1 MPIEKWS
8 DSVAVAHLGDDPQ
21 FSEDLENAARLE
33 PPCLNCVLDF
43 SAVHFVNS
51 SNIAAL
57 LRLRRQIHSQNRKL
71 VLCNIASPVWTTFL
85 ITGLDKIFDLS
96 ENVTTALAA
105 LQMNA

>member
-33 PPCLNCVLDF
+33 PPGLNCVLDF

-57 LRLRRQIHSQNRKL
+57 LRLFAGKFTHKTESWFSATSSARSGRH
-71 VLCNIASPVWTTFL
+71 F
-85 ITGLDKIFDLS
+85 
-96 ENVTTALAA
+96 
-105 LQMNA
+105 